1 MSRRRGVHQGVSY
14 GKLKH
19 ALSCE
24 PEGDAG
30 AGHRS
35 ESDDGD
41 RAILGNSEEKG
52 GDAFSRMRALTRASS
67 EDSFLRHPHS
77 HSSALQEVELQ
88 VAREANEKKELDEV
102 NGENVG
108 V

>member
-1 MSRRRGVHQGVSY
+1 MGSLQVGPETSLSRRRDVHQGVSY
-14 GKLKH
+14 GK
-19 ALSCE
+19 A
-24 PEGDAG
+24 
-30 AGHRS
+30 RS

>member
-24 PEGDAG
+24 PEGDAVLEL
-30 AGHRS
+30 AG
-35 ESDDGD
+35 
-41 RAILGNSEEKG
+41 N
-52 GDAFSRMRALTRASS
+52 MRALTRASS

>member
-1 MSRRRGVHQGVSY
+1 
-14 GKLKH
+14 
-19 ALSCE
+19 
-24 PEGDAG
+24 
-30 AGHRS
+30 
-35 ESDDGD
+35 
-41 RAILGNSEEKG
+41 
-52 GDAFSRMRALTRASS
+52 MRALTRASS